1 MNGTSLG
8 KRCNPSSIESKF
20 VSSSGFDI
28 YFRSDFRLNAAGF
41 VAIYLI
47 SDSELFFILCSR
59 KRVNLKP

>member
-28 YFRSDFRLNAAGF
+28 YFRSDSRLNAAGF
-41 VAIYLI
+41 VAVYLI
-47 SDSELFFILCSR
+47 SDSELFSILCSR
-59 KRVNLKP
+59 QKE